1 MHASLS
7 SAYASADVVASVL
20 RNKFC
25 YTLTLVFL
33 RLYPTPSP
41 DFLKPFL
48 AFLDIPTSSAST
60 NTLQTT
66 LLTLHLLCEIAS
78 EVHDPLLK
86 SARSFAGDRNKRD
99 GMVRDS
105 LRATGD
111 TEAVIKGTL
120 ALVEKGM
127 NVAGQP
133 LFEEAVEWGLRTLAA
148 WARKHL
154 LDSVTAHTLRV
165 SFDSLGR
172 HFHVGHT
179 AVSRA
184 LSAARQ
190 SFFSRVPKCRSQHL
204 QHITFERDKNSP
216 GKDTHHVCLE
226 CHGFHSHTGTEQ
238 SSGGKV

>member
-1 MHASLS
+1 MNIT
-7 SAYASADVVASVL
+7 VL

-33 RLYPTPSP
+33 RLYPSPSP

-48 AFLDIPTSSAST
+48 SFLDIPTSSAQA

-127 NVAGQP
+127 NITGQP
-133 LFEEAVEWGLRTLAA
+133 MFEEAVEWSLKTLAA
-148 WARKHL
+148 WARKYIL
-154 LDSVTAHTLRV
+154 AVDIQMLTGPLII
-165 SFDSLGR
+165 SLG
-172 HFHVGHT
+172 
-179 AVSRA
+179 
-184 LSAARQ
+184 
-190 SFFSRVPKCRSQHL
+190 
-204 QHITFERDKNSP
+204 
-216 GKDTHHVCLE
+216 
-226 CHGFHSHTGTEQ
+226 
-238 SSGGKV
+238 